1 MRMESSGEQPRSMP
15 DRNVVL
21 TTAKEGAPPEQS
33 VAERNKEL
41 MQTLDDAWNA
51 QDLET
56 FARRHR
62 DAVVVRWPGQPET
75 HGVQAHRQ
83 EAIDFYRAFPDQRV
97 ENRPYKLL
105 MADGDWTCSIAH
117 FTGTMTGPM
126 KGPDGKDIPPTG
138 KSFDVD
144 FCTVAKWDENGQI
157 IEENLFYDLVTF
169 MKQIGLS
176 K

>member
-1 MRMESSGEQPRSMP
+1 MEKGDTQPKGMTE
-15 DRNVVL
+15 RNVPL
-21 TTAKEGAPPEQS
+21 ASARERDAGEQS
-33 VAERNKEL
+33 VAERNREL

-51 QDLET
+51 QDLDT
-56 FARRHR
+56 FAARHR
-62 DAVVVRWPGQPET
+62 DDVVVRWPGQPET
-75 HGVQAHRQ
+75 HGIKDHRQ
-83 EAIDFYRAFPDQRV
+83 EAIDFFRTFPDQRLT
-97 ENRPYKLL
+97 NRPYKVLV
-105 MADGDWTCSIAH
+105 AQGDWTCSVAH
-117 FTGTMTGPM
+117 FTGTMTCAM
-126 KGPDGKDIPPTG
+126 KGADGKEIPPTG